1 MRSNEWRITACPDAF
16 SKRKMKAAPQAA
28 HEPARLADDSKRPL
42 ASRGTCASCERFRTS
57 ARQWRVSG
65 WQIPERRITRFGH
78 GRFISY
84 KGGEVTL
91 ASPGSFLPPM
101 SVPVRRWRWRRRWRR
116 RRRLEVPSV
125 MVVVMVDASASH
137 WRSGCSALASLGYP
151 LAPYGSLGPHCV
163 RRVRHC
169 DSGNRDYGEHRDEFD
184 LVHGVVPFFAWGYV
198 FLLRCG
204 PYESANQPSD
214 ERRSDFAPVLR
225 VERAAVMVVVVMLR
239 LMVMSGRRRIVMCD
253 LMPRLMLCRRGVI
266 RIAVRVCFRRLMRG
280 CLRDLF
286 CRSGLCCL
294 RRLCLHRR
302 RRFPA
307 FRRIAFRS
315 RHCRAA
321 KCAADRES
329 QHHLLYCLV
338 HRRVPFVV
346 SRKPILALT
355 HR

>member
-1 MRSNEWRITACPDAF
+1 M
-16 SKRKMKAAPQAA
+16 M
-28 HEPARLADDSKRPL
+28 
-42 ASRGTCASCERFRTS
+42 
-57 ARQWRVSG
+57 
-65 WQIPERRITRFGH
+65 
-78 GRFISY
+78 
-84 KGGEVTL
+84 
-91 ASPGSFLPPM
+91 M
-101 SVPVRRWRWRRRWRR
+101 
-116 RRRLEVPSV
+116 
-125 MVVVMVDASASH
+125 VVMVDASASH

-169 DSGNRDYGEHRDEFD
+169 DSGDRDCGERRDEFN
-184 LVHGVVPFFAWGYV
+184 LVHGMVPFFASGYV
-198 FLLRCG
+198 FLLGCG
-204 PYESANQPSD
+204 SYESADQASD
-214 ERRSDFAPVLR
+214 ERRSDFAPILR

-253 LMPRLMLCRRGVI
+253 LMPRLMLCRRGVV
-266 RIAVRVCFRRLMRG
+266 RIAVRRCFRRLMRG

-302 RRFPA
+302 WGLALGRL
-307 FRRIAFRS
+307 IAFRS
-315 RHCRAA
+315 RHCRAT
-321 KCAADRES
+321 KCAADREC

-355 HR
+355 QG

>member
-1 MRSNEWRITACPDAF
+1 
-16 SKRKMKAAPQAA
+16 
-28 HEPARLADDSKRPL
+28 
-42 ASRGTCASCERFRTS
+42 
-57 ARQWRVSG
+57 
-65 WQIPERRITRFGH
+65 
-78 GRFISY
+78 
-84 KGGEVTL
+84 
-91 ASPGSFLPPM
+91 M
-101 SVPVRRWRWRRRWRR
+101 SVPVRWRRRRR
-116 RRRLEVPSV
+116 RWRRLEVPSV

-169 DSGNRDYGEHRDEFD
+169 DSGDCDCGECRDEFD

-198 FLLRCG
+198 LLLGCG
-204 PYESANQPSD
+204 SYESADQASD

-225 VERAAVMVVVVMLR
+225 VERAAVMVVAVMLQ

-253 LMPRLMLCRRGVI
+253 LMPRFMLCRRGVVCF
-266 RIAVRVCFRRLMRG
+266 AVRGSLCHQFR
-280 CLRDLF
+280 
-286 CRSGLCCL
+286 RSGLCRLGC
-294 RRLCLHRR
+294 LCLHRR

-355 HR
+355 QG